1 MAKNIPSTHVPFHLL
16 ALSLIEGI
24 GNVKINQLLSHFK
37 SAENVFQASK
47 TDFYEVKGFNISLI
61 EAILS
66 KSTFQQ
72 AEEEINFCLQ
82 HHLEIITYQ
91 DERYPL
97 RLLSLED
104 RPLIL
109 FTKGNIHGKIKKALS
124 IVGTR
129 KSTEYGNKFLEIL
142 FDELKTQKDLVTIS
156 GLALGVDTKAH
167 GHSIKANIP
176 TLAVMAFPL
185 NKIYP
190 TTNQKLAIEI
200 IEHEGGWITE
210 SVSREKMVQGLFPRR
225 NRIIAAL
232 CDALLVVETDI
243 KGGSIITANIANDY
257 HKDVYAL
264 PGRYQDPHSRGCNY
278 LIKNRKAEMIL
289 SVDDFIEDLGWK
301 KSSNKK
307 LNPNLQIEFEGND
320 EQKFILDIIR
330 RNPGIDVDML
340 SFQSKK
346 STSQL
351 AESLIVL
358 ELEGIIRTLPG
369 KKYEIV

>member
-1 MAKNIPSTHVPFHLL
+1 MTKNLPSRTDHFYLL

-24 GNVKINQLLSHFK
+24 GNVKINQLLAHFK
-37 SAENVFQASK
+37 TVERIFEASK
-47 TDFYEVKGFNISLI
+47 TDFYEIKGFNMSLI

-66 KSTFQQ
+66 KSSFPR

-82 HHLEIITYQ
+82 HHLQIITYK
-91 DERYPL
+91 DELYPQ

-109 FTKGNIHGKIKKALS
+109 FAKGNVHGKAKKALS

-129 KSTEYGNKFLEIL
+129 KSTEYGNRFLETL
-142 FDELKTQKDLVTIS
+142 FEELKSQKDLVTIS

-167 GHSIKANIP
+167 SHSVKANIP
-176 TLAVMAFPL
+176 TLGVMAFPL

-190 TTNQKLAIEI
+190 PTNQKLAKEI
-200 IEHEGGWITE
+200 IEHDGGWITE
-210 SVSREKMVQGLFPRR
+210 SVSSEKMVQGLFPRR

-257 HKDVYAL
+257 NRDVYAL
-264 PGRYQDPHSRGCNY
+264 PGRYQDAHSRGCNY
-278 LIKNRKAEMIL
+278 LIKQRKAEMIL

-301 KSSNKK
+301 KGSNKK
-307 LNPNLQIEFEGND
+307 LNQNLQIEFDGND
-320 EQKFILDIIR
+320 EQKYILDIIR
-330 RNPGIDVDML
+330 RNPGIDVDTL
-340 SFQSKK
+340 SIQSKK

-358 ELEGIIRTLPG
+358 ELDGIIRTLPG
-369 KKYEIV
+369 KKYEII